1 MLYTLSKTWRCD
13 GLRIEIKDS
22 LIFIWCRNVD
32 RFDTNLSDF
41 PKSDEAISI
50 WLVFLKVGFT
60 PDFLKTSSFAP
71 VAVSQQCLLTNTG
84 KQLTGGSSPGH
95 PVVSPTVCSPMTRVD
110 SPTSYMS
117 VHLRFIC
124 WSFKSELLKVLVPC
138 SLKRKHNNKGWYILS
153 SMSRKSIKYAKTLKL
168 ECF

>member
-22 LIFIWCRNVD
+22 LIFIWSRNVD

-50 WLVFLKVGFT
+50 WLVFLKMGFT

-71 VAVSQQCLLTNTG
+71 VAVSQQCLL
-84 KQLTGGSSPGH
+84 QYL
-95 PVVSPTVCSPMTRVD
+95 
-110 SPTSYMS
+110 
-117 VHLRFIC
+117 F
-124 WSFKSELLKVLVPC
+124 E
-138 SLKRKHNNKGWYILS
+138 
-153 SMSRKSIKYAKTLKL
+153 
-168 ECF
+168 